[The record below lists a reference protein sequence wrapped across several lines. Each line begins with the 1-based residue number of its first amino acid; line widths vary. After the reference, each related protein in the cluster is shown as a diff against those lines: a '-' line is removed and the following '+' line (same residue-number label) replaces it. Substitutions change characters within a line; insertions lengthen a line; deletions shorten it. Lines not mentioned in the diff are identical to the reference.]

1 MRIMGAISQSAAEK
15 ITELELPRSVEERR
29 HVLRKR
35 LPYGAYVLSDGSE
48 VLYNRD
54 YEPIDGFGETIL
66 DDNGK
71 PMLVEYESQFYFYDD
86 DCEPLFDLDALN
98 RVSEAT
104 ARKKNNPRES
114 VKNMAL
120 KS

>member
-1 MRIMGAISQSAAEK
+1 MSITGAISQSAAEK
-15 ITELELPRSVEERR
+15 ITGLELPRSVEERR

-54 YEPIDGFGETIL
+54 YEPIDGLGEPIL

-71 PMLVEYESQFYFYDD
+71 PLLVEYESQFYFYDD
-86 DCEPLFDLDALN
+86 GCEPLSDLDVLN
-98 RVSEAT
+98 RASEAM

-114 VKNMAL
+114 AKNLAI